1 MRRPIAALVLL
12 ATVVVPAR
20 AQVFDLVNLDH
31 LNSKLQ
37 GRVIDFTQNHGA
49 DRRLCS
55 PILGRPRDLYVY
67 LPPGYDPAV
76 AYPLILFLHGADVDE
91 HDFLDPGDLKALDGM
106 ISQGEI
112 PPVIIAAPDGT
123 LEGKNRITSTHSL
136 WVNGLGGRFEDHIVN
151 EIVPFLMHTYSIRPE
166 REAHALLG
174 VSAGGFGAMAI
185 ALKHRDLFGVVATI
199 GGPLNMRYDNCNGR
213 YGEDFDPATYRERT
227 EYDPDMIIAR
237 YYFGLLR
244 RRVKKYL
251 EPLYGPG
258 PDMIAKISR
267 DNPAD
272 LLASTGLQPGELAMY
287 VHYPGRDNYNFD
299 AQDKSFA
306 WLAAQ
311 RGIAVELAE
320 DPTGRHNL
328 PYIERAEP
336 PAYLWLGRHILPPI
350 RR

>member
-31 LNSKLQ
+31 LNSKLH
-37 GRVIDFTQNHGA
+37 GRVIDFTQNHGT

-258 PDMIAKISR
+258 PDMIAKIAR

>member
-1 MRRPIAALVLL
+1 MRRVVAALVVL
-12 ATVVVPAR
+12 ATGIVPAR

-31 LNSKLQ
+31 LNGKLR
-37 GRVIDFTQNHGA
+37 GRVIDYTQNHGV
-49 DRRLCS
+49 DRRISS

-67 LPPGYDPAV
+67 LPPGYDPSV
-76 AYPLILFLHGADVDE
+76 AYPMILFLHGADVDE
-91 HDFLDPGDLKALDGM
+91 HDFLDPGDLKALDSM
-106 ISQGEI
+106 ISQGEV
-112 PPVIIAAPDGT
+112 PAVIIAAPDGT
-123 LEGKNRITSTHSL
+123 YEGKNRITSTHSL
-136 WVNGLGGRFEDHIVN
+136 WVNGLGGRFEDHIVD
-151 EIVPFLMHTYSIRPE
+151 EIVTFLMRTYSIRRE

-185 ALKHRDLFGVVATI
+185 ALKHRDLFGAVATI
-199 GGPLNMRYDNCNGR
+199 GGPLNMRYDNCNGI

-251 EPLYGPG
+251 EPIYGPG
-258 PDMIAKISR
+258 PDMIAKIAR

-272 LLASTGLQPGELAMY
+272 LLISTGLQPGELAMY

-311 RGIAVELAE
+311 RGIVVELAE

>member
-31 LNSKLQ
+31 LNSKLH
-37 GRVIDFTQNHGA
+37 GRVIDFTQNHGT

-258 PDMIAKISR
+258 PDLIAKIAR